1 MAIWV
6 NDDGLRIRFGVE
18 EAVNTKIGEYG
29 AFDPGSVHLVQL
41 ELKWEDMQDLDKV
54 VHYAVR
60 LPGANGRTFFL
71 KDAKI
76 YVEEAFA
83 STGGLFTLVV
93 GLDNADGTV
102 FDADGIDADVTQA
115 ELAKTAD
122 GSEGVQMTGAL
133 VGERLA
139 NTQPLYVTTDVN
151 GAVPTAGK
159 AWLRLWYYLENV

>member
-1 MAIWV
+1 MATWI
-6 NDDGLRIRFGVE
+6 NNDGLRITYGFDEG
-18 EAVNTKIGEYG
+18 ADTKVGEYG
-29 AFDPGSVHLVQL
+29 NFDPGSVHLIQL
-41 ELKWEDMQDLDKV
+41 ELKSEDLQDLDKV

-60 LPGANGRTFFL
+60 LPGANGRTCVL

-76 YVEEAFA
+76 YVETAFT
-83 STGGLFTLVV
+83 SGGAFTLVV

-102 FDADGIDADVTQA
+102 FDADGIDADVTLA

-122 GSEGVQMTGAL
+122 GSEGLQMTGAA

-139 NTQPLYVTTDVN
+139 NTQPLYITTDVN

>member
-1 MAIWV
+1 MSTWI
-6 NDDGLRIRFGVE
+6 NNDGLRLNLGRAEGVDT
-18 EAVNTKIGEYG
+18 AAGEYG
-29 AFDPGSVHLVQL
+29 NFDPGSVHLIQL
-41 ELKWEDMQDLDKV
+41 ELKHEDMTTLDKV

-60 LPGANGRTFFL
+60 LPGANDRTFVL

-76 YVEEAFA
+76 YVEEAFDSVGDA
-83 STGGLFTLVV
+83 FVLVV

-102 FDADGIDADVTQA
+102 FDADGIDANVTQA

-122 GSEGVQMTGAL
+122 GSEGAQMTGAA

-139 NTQPLYVTTDVN
+139 NTQPLYITTDVD

-159 AWLRLWYYLENV
+159 AWLRLWYYLENT